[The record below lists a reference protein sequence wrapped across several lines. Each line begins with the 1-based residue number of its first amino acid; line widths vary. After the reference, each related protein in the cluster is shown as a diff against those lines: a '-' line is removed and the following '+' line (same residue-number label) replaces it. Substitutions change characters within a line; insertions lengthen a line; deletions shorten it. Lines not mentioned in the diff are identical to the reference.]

1 MAVYVREY
9 VKTILHV
16 EGCTKRRCGAECR
29 RVTDGWEYHLKFR
42 FPSGEL
48 FEERKKSPVRGR
60 GDTERYAQNRMAHI
74 LRFGKPAEEE
84 AKSDAVPTLEQFRAR
99 YIEEYCE
106 ANRLKPSTIAQKNAI
121 LDYYLKPRLGDR
133 RLDQISDGDVAKMK
147 AALKDK
153 SPKTVN
159 NVLVTLSTVL
169 GAAKEWGVIKQVPCT
184 IRLLKTSQR
193 SVEFYEPAEYE
204 RLVDAA
210 RQLDPR
216 IELLVLLGGD
226 AGLRRGE
233 IIALE
238 QTDADTKRG
247 VLHVQRSEWKGHV
260 TVPKGGRGRDLDM
273 TDRLRAALAK
283 NRHLR
288 GDRVIW
294 RDDGHEKVTA
304 VLFAKWMSRAQ
315 RRAGLKVTG
324 GLHLLRHTFCSRLA
338 MAGAPALAIKELAGH
353 TSLTTT
359 MRYMHLSPS
368 ARSEAVRK
376 LDEDVA
382 RFGDRMATARGSSNS
397 PGPSGT

>member
-9 VKTILHV
+9 VKTVLHV
-16 EGCTKRRCGAECR
+16 EGCTKRRCGAECK
-29 RVTDGWEYHLKFR
+29 RVTDGWEYHLKIR
-42 FPSGEL
+42 LPSGEL

-74 LRFGKPAEEE
+74 LRFGKPAEAE
-84 AKSDAVPTLEQFRAR
+84 AQSDAVPTLQQFRAR

-106 ANRLKPSTIAQKNAI
+106 ANRLKPSTVAQKNAI
-121 LDYYLKPRLGDR
+121 LDHYLKPRLGDR
-133 RLDQISDGDVAKMK
+133 PLDQIRDADVARLK

-169 GAAKEWGVIKQVPCT
+169 GAAKEWGVIKQIPCT
-184 IRLLKTSQR
+184 IRLLKTAMR
-193 SVEFYEPAEYE
+193 SVEFYEPSEYE
-204 RLVDAA
+204 RLVEAA
-210 RQLDPR
+210 GQLDPR
-216 IELLVLLGGD
+216 IELLVLLGGE

-238 QTDADTKRG
+238 QTDADTRRG
-247 VLHVQRSEWKGHV
+247 VLHVERSEWKGHV
-260 TVPKGGRGRDLDM
+260 TVPKGGCGRDLEM
-273 TDRLRAALAK
+273 TDRLRAALTR

-288 GDRVIW
+288 GERVLW
-294 RDDGHEKVTA
+294 RDDDHEKVTA
-304 VLFAKWMSRAQ
+304 VLLAKWMRRAQ

-324 GLHLLRHTFCSRLA
+324 GLHVLRHTFCSRLA

-359 MRYMHLSPS
+359 MRYMHLSPAAKS
-368 ARSEAVRK
+368 AAIELLNRAVSG
-376 LDEDVA
+376 EI
-382 RFGDRMATARGSSNS
+382 METAQGSMKN
-397 PGPSGT
+397 P